1 MGELEFSPAAQQW
14 VNVVLI
20 WVGFGTLAGLLAK
33 TVLPGKEPSGTV
45 ATMVIGIAGST
56 LGLLV
61 LSRVTSRWGAATP
74 LNPISPVGMLAAT
87 AGAFVLL
94 AAYRLLVT
102 WVLIDR
108 GEDDELDA

>member
-1 MGELEFSPAAQQW
+1 MVEFEFSPTAQQW

-33 TVLPGKEPSGTV
+33 TVLPGKQPTGTV
-45 ATMVIGIAGST
+45 GTMVIGIAGST
-56 LGLLV
+56 LGLFV
-61 LSRVTSRWGAATP
+61 LSRVTGRLGIAAP
-74 LNPISPVGMLAAT
+74 PNPISPVGMLSAT

-94 AAYRLLVT
+94 ALYRLLVT

-108 GEDDELDA
+108 AEDDASDE